1 MGDGPRIAAT
11 KDAKA
16 NSPMRVVWTLQ
27 AQKNLLLVRHH
38 IENDNR
44 KAAARIAN
52 RLRMAAQR
60 LAIHTESGRP
70 GRVDS
75 TRELVVPG
83 TPYILPYRVR
93 KDRVEI
99 LSVIH
104 GAQKWPENL

>member
-1 MGDGPRIAAT
+1 M
-11 KDAKA
+11 K
-16 NSPMRVVWTLQ
+16 VVWALQ
-27 AQKNLLLVRHH
+27 AQKNLLLIRKY
-38 IENDNR
+38 IEKDNR

-52 RLRMAAQR
+52 RLRVSAQR
-60 LAIHTESGRP
+60 LAIHPESGRP

-93 KDRVEI
+93 RDRVEI

-104 GAQKWPENL
+104 GAQMWPEVL